1 MSESRDGRTGLSSRP
16 DRWARRR
23 FLATLAGGLLA
34 APLVAETQDCASPT
48 FKKGKFAI
56 PLDRDVVRAEWVSRG
71 YTDINVKPYP
81 RGWSRGEHTHP
92 VHLVVT
98 LVAGMAEFRMAGQH
112 FVLEPGDELC
122 YPAYTVHEARNLYEG
137 TSEMMEGSRQ

>member
-1 MSESRDGRTGLSSRP
+1 MADPARIRPLMSL
-16 DRWARRR
+16 ARRR
-23 FLATLAGGLLA
+23 FMAVIAGGLLA

-122 YPAYTVHEARNLYEG
+122 YPAYTVHAARNLYEG

>member
-1 MSESRDGRTGLSSRP
+1 MDRRT
-16 DRWARRR
+16 
-23 FLATLAGGLLA
+23 FLAGTGAVLLA
-34 APLVAETQDCASPT
+34 APLAAETQDCASPT
-48 FKKGKFAI
+48 FKKGKFAM

-81 RGWSRGEHTHP
+81 RGWSRGEQTHP

-98 LVAGMAEFRMAGQH
+98 LVAGMAEFRMVGQH

-122 YPAYTVHEARNLYEG
+122 YPAYTVHAARNLYEG
-137 TSEMMEGSRQ
+137 TSEMMEGSRR

>member
-1 MSESRDGRTGLSSRP
+1 M
-16 DRWARRR
+16 A
-23 FLATLAGGLLA
+23 AVAVGLLA
-34 APLVAETQDCASPT
+34 APLMAEAQDCASPT

-56 PLDRDVVRAEWVSRG
+56 PMDRDVVRAEWVSRG

-92 VHLVVT
+92 VHLIIT
-98 LVAGMAEFRMAGQH
+98 LVAGRMEFLLTGQG
-112 FVLEPGDELC
+112 FVVEPGDELC
-122 YPAYTVHEARNLYEG
+122 YPAYTVHSARNLYEG